1 MAFTV
6 RTIGRNVLGAGH
18 REVVMKVTTDGTSG
32 IVTTPLRWIEA
43 IDVIQEQG
51 TDRQVDVYPN
61 SATAS
66 LTEDDP
72 GKFFVGNCASST
84 TYRFLVMGK

>member
-51 TDRQVDVYPN
+51 TDRQVALYPN
-61 SATAS
+61 AASAS
-66 LTEDDP
+66 LTEGSP
-72 GKFFVGNCASST
+72 GQFFMDNCASGT
-84 TYRFLVMGK
+84 VYRFLVMGK